1 MVKVLFSI
9 FILIFCFSQANAI
22 ETECPVYTQEQED
35 ALKLAYSVGYEDD
48 LGLTLAAIV
57 VQESFVG
64 PYIIRE
70 NPNDYSTHTRKDG
83 STFTIRGSYGLSHIL
98 LSTGMWLENYT
109 SVWKARGELVP
120 RLVEDDE
127 YALKVALKKLH
138 SVRKPDQDWRTLVA
152 RYNGSGKAARKY
164 ADNIAKHVTMFKKCS
179 SVVEHLFAPPVKEVH
194 VFGLDSNP
202 EPEYIQFQNNYL
214 EEY

>member
-1 MVKVLFSI
+1 MIKVLFSI
-9 FILIFCFSQANAI
+9 FILVFCFSQANAI
-22 ETECPVYTQEQED
+22 ETECPVYTDAQED

-70 NPNDYSTHTRKDG
+70 NPNDYSTHKRYDG
-83 STFTIRGSYGLSHIL
+83 SEFIIRGSYGITQIL
-98 LSTGMWLENYT
+98 LSTGMWLEDYT

-120 RLVEDDE
+120 RLVQDDE
-127 YALKVALKKLH
+127 YALEVALKKLR
-138 SVRKPDQDWRTLVA
+138 SVRKSDQPWRTLVS
-152 RYNGSGKAARKY
+152 RYNGSGQAAREY
-164 ADNIAKHVTMFKKCS
+164 ATNIAKHVTMFKKCS
-179 SVVEHLFAPPVKEVH
+179 SVVEHLFTPPVKEVH
-194 VFGLDSNP
+194 VFGVESNP
-202 EPEYIQFQNNYL
+202 EPEYIQFQINYL